1 MEIATSS
8 LLAEFGLHAIFYGI
22 GIFAAYFVGMQCS

>member
-1 MEIATSS
+1 MEMATTS
-8 LLAEFGLHAIFYGI
+8 LLAEFGLHAFFYGI